1 MPKDKRL
8 DYQFGPLKIVGKLK
22 VEQTLMDG
30 YCVDIYQLHVDYI
43 EVLDGVKKE
52 PAKMPVKKE
61 PGK

>member
-1 MPKDKRL
+1 
-8 DYQFGPLKIVGKLK
+8 
-22 VEQTLMDG
+22 MDG

-52 PAKMPVKKE
+52 PAKKPVKKGPAKKGPVKKE